1 MESTVSSSAVRRRWL
16 REPLLHFLLI
26 GAVLFAVYQVMNPA
40 SEDASSSHEIVLS
53 EDDLM
58 QIAVGWRAQ
67 GRAEPSAEQMR
78 SLIDARVREEV
89 LYREA
94 LAMGM
99 EKDDTIVRR
108 RLAQKMEF
116 LLEDASRIEDPAPD
130 VLRTWYTAHADQFA
144 REPRVTLRHL
154 YFSPDVRGAQAQ
166 ADAARALQR
175 LEGAGADVSTDS
187 LGDPFMYQD
196 RYPDRSVDQ
205 LAGVFGPAFAEAVVT
220 LPAKRWVGPVQS
232 GYGWHL
238 VYLEDVVPGRV
249 PAFDEVEPEAREAW
263 IEEQR
268 ATGRQQ
274 AFDLMRARYRVILPA
289 SEVAANAAKVEPGV
303 SK

>member
-1 MESTVSSSAVRRRWL
+1 MESTVSSSTGRRRWL

-26 GAVLFAVYQVMNPA
+26 GAVLFAVYLAMNPT
-40 SEDASSSHEIVLS
+40 SEEASSSHEIVLS

-58 QIAVGWRAQ
+58 QIAIGWRAQ

-130 VLRTWYTAHADQFA
+130 VLRTWYAAHADQFA

-175 LEGAGADVSTDS
+175 LEGAGADVSAES
-187 LGDPFMYQD
+187 FGDPFMYQD

-220 LPAKRWVGPVQS
+220 LPAKRWGGPVQS

-238 VYLEDVVPGRV
+238 VYLEEVVPGRT
-249 PAFDEVEPEAREAW
+249 PAFDEVEPEVRDAW

-289 SEVAANAAKVEPGV
+289 SDVAANAAIVEPGG